1 MSYPPQPGQD
11 PNNPYA
17 QQPQGQ
23 QPGYGYPQQQQPA
36 APGYGYPQ
44 DQQQAAAPGYGYPQQ
59 NLSPYGGYEQG
70 YPMHAGYGVPSE
82 MPGPVKTVRIMNF
95 VLGGLA
101 IVGTIALIVIAALFN
116 DAVNDPSLATDPDAS
131 AVADL
136 GTGVFIFLA
145 LLTAANA
152 VYCFLCAV
160 KAKTG
165 GNGWRIATIVLGA
178 LSVLG
183 GVFSLPTG
191 VVNIALGTLI
201 IVFMC
206 KAEAKAWYNRPR
218 Y

>member
-23 QPGYGYPQQQQPA
+23 PGYGYPQQQ

-44 DQQQAAAPGYGYPQQ
+44 DPQQAAYGYPQQ
-59 NLSPYGGYEQG
+59 GGLSAYGGPAEQG
-70 YPMHAGYGVPSE
+70 YPMGAGYGVPAQ
-82 MPGPVKTVRIMNF
+82 MPSPVKTVRIINF
-95 VLGGLA
+95 VLGSLA
-101 IVGTIALIVIAALFN
+101 VVGTLGLILVAALFN
-116 DAVNDPSLATDPDAS
+116 DAMNDPSVAADPDAGM
-131 AVADL
+131 VADL
-136 GTGVFIFLA
+136 GTGVFVFLA
-145 LLTAANA
+145 FLAAANA
-152 VYCFLCAV
+152 VYSFLCAV

-165 GNGWRIATIVLGA
+165 GPGWRIATIVLGS
-178 LSVLG
+178 LSILG

-191 VVNIALGTLI
+191 VVNIALGILI

-206 KAEAKAWYNRPR
+206 KAEAKAWYDRPR